1 MIFDKHINDISSLV
15 LKYFKNSKID
25 NTHVQLQKTRKEFTG
40 DWTIVIFPL
49 LKYSNESIQS
59 TANNLGIHLKD
70 HLNYITSFNIV
81 KGFLNLEF
89 SDQFWFDA
97 LNFSFL
103 KNFEINK
110 SREQNI
116 VIEFS
121 SPNTNKPLHLGHLRN
136 ILLGD
141 AMANILRTDGYNVS
155 KVQVINDRGIHIC
168 KSMLAWLKFG
178 NNETPDSTNMKGDFF
193 VGKYYVLFEQKYQLE
208 QKELIDSGVSKDQA
222 KLKSVL
228 LSEAKNMLLK
238 WEAGDESVMELWEK
252 MNSWVYAGFEETYK
266 KLGVTFDK
274 NYYESQTYLI
284 GKKNVLKGI
293 DKQVF
298 YSEKDASVW
307 IDLSDYGLDKKI
319 LLRSDGT
326 AVYITQDIG
335 TAILRYDDFQF
346 HKMIY
351 TVGNEQNYHFEVLF
365 KILEKM
371 GLQWSD
377 NLFHLSYGM
386 VSLPDGKMKSREGNV
401 VDIDELIFDVRQKAK
416 LIIQDSNK
424 FNSSQENANSIDELS
439 EVIGDAALKYFIL
452 KTDAKK
458 NMLFNTEE
466 SIDFNGH
473 TGPFIQYTYA
483 RIQSILKSAKKWNRV
498 CHVDRILLP
507 EEKNLI
513 QIIIDYP
520 SVINNSATNLN
531 PSLFA
536 NYLYN
541 LAKNYNHFYQKH
553 RILGLENKI
562 DMDFRITISEKVSI
576 LISCGMNLLGVNVPK
591 KM

>member
-1 MIFDKHINDISSLV
+1 MIFDKHINDISSLI
-15 LKYFKNSKID
+15 LKYFQNSKID
-25 NTHVQLQKTRKEFTG
+25 NTHIQLQKTRKEFTG
-40 DWTIVIFPL
+40 DWTVVIFPL
-49 LKYSNESIQS
+49 LKYSNESIES
-59 TANNLGIHLKD
+59 IANNLGVYLKD

-97 LNFSFL
+97 LDFSFL
-103 KNFEINK
+103 KNFEINE
-110 SREQNI
+110 SRDQNI

-141 AMANILRTDGYNVS
+141 AMANILKTDGYNVS

-178 NNETPDSTNMKGDFF
+178 RGETPDSENMKGDFF
-193 VGKYYVLFEQKYQLE
+193 VGKYYVLFEKKYQLE
-208 QKELIDSGVSKDQA
+208 LRELIDSGMSEEQA
-222 KLKSVL
+222 KSKSKL

-238 WEAGDESVMELWEK
+238 WEAGDESVMELWKK
-252 MNSWVYAGFEETYK
+252 MNSWVYVGFEETYK

-307 IDLSDYGLDKKI
+307 IDLSEYGLDKKI

-371 GLQWSD
+371 GFQWSN

-401 VDIDELIFDVRQKAK
+401 VDIDELIFDIRQKAK
-416 LIIQDSNK
+416 VIIQDSNK
-424 FNSSQENANSIDELS
+424 FNNSQENTKSIDELS

-498 CHVDRILLP
+498 CHVDRTLLL

-513 QIIIDYP
+513 QIIINYP
-520 SVINNSATNLN
+520 NVINNSATNLN
-531 PSLFA
+531 PSLLA

-576 LISCGMNLLGVNVPK
+576 LISCGMNLLGVNVPQ

>member
-1 MIFDKHINDISSLV
+1 MIFDKHINDISSLI
-15 LKYFKNSKID
+15 LKYFQNSKID
-25 NTHVQLQKTRKEFTG
+25 DKHIQLQKTRKEFTG
-40 DWTIVIFPL
+40 DWTVVIFPL
-49 LKYSNESIQS
+49 LKYSNESIES
-59 TANNLGIHLKD
+59 TANNLGVYLKD

-97 LNFSFL
+97 LDFSFL
-103 KNFEINK
+103 KNFEINE
-110 SREQNI
+110 SRDQNI

-141 AMANILRTDGYNVS
+141 AMANILKTDGYNVS

-178 NNETPDSTNMKGDFF
+178 RDATPDSENMKGDFF

-208 QKELIDSGVSKDQA
+208 QRDLIDSGMSEEQA
-222 KLKSVL
+222 KSKSKL
-228 LSEAKNMLLK
+228 LSEAKNMLLQ
-238 WEAGDESVMELWEK
+238 WEAGDESVMELWKK

-307 IDLSDYGLDKKI
+307 IDLSEYGLDKKI

-371 GLQWSD
+371 GFQWSN

-416 LIIQDSNK
+416 VIIQDSNK
-424 FNSSQENANSIDELS
+424 FNNSQENTKSIDELS

-498 CHVDRILLP
+498 CHVDRTLLL

-513 QIIIDYP
+513 QIIINYP
-520 SVINNSATNLN
+520 NVINNSATNLN
-531 PSLFA
+531 PSLLA

-576 LISCGMNLLGVNVPK
+576 LISCGMNLLGVNVPQ

>member
-1 MIFDKHINDISSLV
+1 MIFDKHINDISSLI
-15 LKYFKNSKID
+15 LKYFQNSKID
-25 NTHVQLQKTRKEFTG
+25 DKHIQLQKTRKEFTG
-40 DWTIVIFPL
+40 DWTVVIFPL
-49 LKYSNESIQS
+49 LKYSNESIES
-59 TANNLGIHLKD
+59 TANNLGVYLKD

-97 LNFSFL
+97 LDFSFL
-103 KNFEINK
+103 KNFEINE
-110 SREQNI
+110 SRDQNI

-141 AMANILRTDGYNVS
+141 AMANILKTDGYNVS

-178 NNETPDSTNMKGDFF
+178 SDETPDSENAKGDFF

-208 QKELIDSGVSKDQA
+208 QRELIDSGMSEEQA
-222 KLKSVL
+222 KLKSKL

-238 WEAGDESVMELWEK
+238 WEAGDESVMELWKK

-307 IDLSDYGLDKKI
+307 IDLSEYGLDKKI

-371 GLQWSD
+371 GFQWSN

-401 VDIDELIFDVRQKAK
+401 VDIDELIFDIRQKAK
-416 LIIQDSNK
+416 VIIQDSDK
-424 FNSSQENANSIDELS
+424 FNNSQENTKNIDELA
-439 EVIGDAALKYFIL
+439 EIIGDAALKYFIL

-498 CHVDRILLP
+498 CHVDRTLLL

-513 QIIIDYP
+513 QIIINYP
-520 SVINNSATNLN
+520 NVINNSATNLN
-531 PSLFA
+531 PSLLA

-576 LISCGMNLLGVNVPK
+576 LISCGMNLLGINVPQ

>member
-1 MIFDKHINDISSLV
+1 MIFDKHINDISSLI
-15 LKYFKNSKID
+15 LKYFQNSKID
-25 NTHVQLQKTRKEFTG
+25 DKHIQLQKTRKEFTG
-40 DWTIVIFPL
+40 DWTVVIFPL
-49 LKYSNESIQS
+49 LKYSNESIES
-59 TANNLGIHLKD
+59 TANNLGVYLKD

-97 LNFSFL
+97 LDFSFL
-103 KNFEINK
+103 KNFEINE
-110 SREQNI
+110 SRDQNI

-141 AMANILRTDGYNVS
+141 AMANILKTDGYNVS

-178 NNETPDSTNMKGDFF
+178 SDETPDSENTKGDFF

-208 QKELIDSGVSKDQA
+208 QRDLIDSGMSEEQA
-222 KLKSVL
+222 KSKSKL

-238 WEAGDESVMELWEK
+238 WEAGDESVMELWKK

-307 IDLSDYGLDKKI
+307 IDLSEYGLDKKI

-371 GLQWSD
+371 GFQWSN

-401 VDIDELIFDVRQKAK
+401 VDIDELIFDIRQKAK
-416 LIIQDSNK
+416 VIIQDSNK
-424 FNSSQENANSIDELS
+424 FNNSQENTKSIDELS

-498 CHVDRILLP
+498 CHVDRTLLL

-513 QIIIDYP
+513 QIIINYP
-520 SVINNSATNLN
+520 NVINNSATNLN
-531 PSLFA
+531 PSLLA

-576 LISCGMNLLGVNVPK
+576 LISCGMNLLGINVPQ

>member
-1 MIFDKHINDISSLV
+1 MIFDKHINDISSLI
-15 LKYFKNSKID
+15 LKYFKNLKID
-25 NTHVQLQKTRKEFTG
+25 NTHIQLQKTRKEFTG
-40 DWTIVIFPL
+40 DWTVVIFPL
-49 LKYSNESIQS
+49 LKYSNESIES
-59 TANNLGIHLKD
+59 TASNLGVYLKG

-97 LNFSFL
+97 LDFSFL
-103 KNFEINK
+103 QNFEINK
-110 SREQNI
+110 SREQSI

-141 AMANILRTDGYNVS
+141 AMANILKTDGYNVS

-178 NNETPDSTNMKGDFF
+178 RDETPDSVNMKGDFF
-193 VGKYYVLFEQKYQLE
+193 VGKYYVLFEKKYQLE
-208 QKELIDSGVSKDQA
+208 QKELIDSGMSEDQA
-222 KLKSVL
+222 KSKSIL
-228 LSEAKNMLLK
+228 LSEAKNMLLQ
-238 WEAGDESVMELWEK
+238 WEAGDESVMELWKK

-266 KLGVTFDK
+266 KLGVNFDK

-284 GKKNVLKGI
+284 GKKNVLNGI
-293 DKQVF
+293 DEQVF

-319 LLRSDGT
+319 LLRADGT

-335 TAILRYDDFQF
+335 TAILRFDDFQF

-371 GLQWSD
+371 GFQWSN

-401 VDIDELIFDVRQKAK
+401 VDIDELIFDIRQKAK

-424 FNSSQENANSIDELS
+424 FNSSQENNKSIDELS

-498 CHVDRILLP
+498 CHVDRTLLP

-520 SVINNSATNLN
+520 NVINNSATNLN
-531 PSLFA
+531 PSLLA

-541 LAKNYNHFYQKH
+541 LAKNYNHFYQKL

-576 LISCGMNLLGVNVPK
+576 LISCGMNLLGINVPQ